1 MRIDLVGERAVAS
14 GCSAGAG
21 PRRILPMRRTISIA
35 LVIAMNAVAPLDAHA
50 DWQYT
55 RWGMT
60 PEQVMAASTG
70 QLKACDETC
79 KGQDTS
85 IQIARFLGPYQSGPF
100 KFIAYMIF
108 DTRNNALAQVL
119 LDLNR
124 PNDTDALIDAL
135 MLKYGTPIAADDLP
149 EPIQIITWQNSTDVI
164 DLVVMRHD
172 YLATDTSISFA
183 PRQNWPTETFDALPL
198 SSPRIA
204 VPASY
209 LTMWHAVARVADV
222 KMSMFR

>member
-1 MRIDLVGERAVAS
+1 MRIDLEGERVVAS
-14 GCSAGAG
+14 GCRAGAG
-21 PRRILPMRRTISIA
+21 PRRILPVRRTISIA
-35 LVIAMNAVAPLDAHA
+35 LVVAMNVAPLEAHA

-70 QLKACDETC
+70 QLKACDKTC
-79 KGQDTS
+79 KGRDTS
-85 IQIARFLGPYQSGPF
+85 IQIARFLGPYQPGPF
-100 KFIAYMIF
+100 KFTAHMIF

-135 MLKYGTPIAADDLP
+135 MLKYGTPIAADLS
-149 EPIQIITWQNSTDVI
+149 EPIQIMTWHNSTDVI

-172 YLATDTSISFA
+172 HLATDTSISFA
-183 PRQNWPTETFDALPL
+183 PRQNLPTETFDAFPL
-198 SSPRIA
+198 WSPRIA

-222 KMSMFR
+222 KMLMFR